1 MEAMHFLSKHTG
13 TQRVVIDSIKPQ
25 IDGGQAPF
33 KRVVGDWIRFE
44 AHVFADSHDTLL
56 VELRLRPIKTKA
68 WQSIPME
75 NEGNDCFSATYKS
88 NTVGLFEYEIVALV
102 DHYLSW
108 QTGFLKKQAEGIPLD
123 VECKIGAGL
132 LRKAAAT
139 ASAENAAK
147 LKHWSNTLENSQNSI
162 QERIGIAID
171 AAVVDL
177 ARRHPQRAHQ
187 TVSVRSLMLI
197 ERKRALFST
206 WFEFFPRSC
215 GRSKFEHGTLRD
227 AAQKLPLIA
236 ELGFDVI
243 YLPPIHPIGREF
255 RKGKNNTL
263 NAKQDD
269 VGSPWAIGAQEGGH
283 TSLHPQLG
291 TFEDFEAFV
300 AQCHTLDME
309 LAMDIAFQ
317 CAPDHPWVK
326 ESPQWFNWRPDGTVQ
341 YAENPPK
348 KYQDILPIN
357 FESSDWENLWET
369 LKSVFD
375 FWISKGVKIFRVD
388 NPHTKSMHFWR
399 WCILNLKAD
408 HPDVLFLAEA
418 FTRPK
423 RKYFLAKAGFT
434 QGYTYFTWRNNPA
447 ELQAYVEE
455 LTRPPISDYFWPNF
469 WPNTPDILHADL
481 QENNRNA
488 YIVRYLLAA
497 TLCSNAGIYGPAY
510 TTIDYEPYPGK
521 EENNHSEKYEL
532 KEWDWYAE
540 GHINSEIKLINKIR
554 QDHPAFQRT
563 ANIRF
568 IPCTNDQIIAFIK
581 EDFSQTDRWI
591 MVINMNWHQRQV
603 GTLQLPSSLFVPPN
617 QDLHL
622 IDFFSPHKASYTWS
636 SQTAY
641 VELDPQNTCAHILKI
656 ITPT

>member
-1 MEAMHFLSKHTG
+1 MHFLSKHTG
-13 TQRVVIDSIKPQ
+13 TQRVVIDSIQPQ

-33 KRVVGDWIRFE
+33 KRVLGDWIRFE
-44 AHVFADSHDTLL
+44 AHVFADSHDALL
-56 VELRLRPIKTKA
+56 VELRLRPLKTKA

-75 NEGNDCFSATYKS
+75 NEGNDCFATIYKS
-88 NTVGLFEYEIVALV
+88 DTIGLFEYEVVGVV
-102 DHYLSW
+102 DHYQSW
-108 QTGFLKKQAEGIPLD
+108 QTGFVKKQAEGIPLD

-132 LRKAAAT
+132 LHKAAAT
-139 ASAENAAK
+139 ANAADAKK
-147 LKHWSNTLENSQNSI
+147 LEHWANALEDSQNSI
-162 QERIGIAID
+162 QQRIGIALD
-171 AAVVDL
+171 PAVIEL
-177 ARRHPQRAHQ
+177 ARRYPQRSHQ
-187 TVSVRSLMLI
+187 TVSDRSLMLI
-197 ERKRALFST
+197 ERERAIFST

-215 GRSKFEHGTLRD
+215 GPSKRQHGTLGD
-227 AAQKLPLIA
+227 AAQKLALIA

-263 NAKQDD
+263 EASQDEE
-269 VGSPWAIGAQEGGH
+269 GSPWAIGAQEGGH

-300 AQCHTLDME
+300 TQCHALDME

-326 ESPQWFNWRPDGTVQ
+326 EHPQWFNWRPDGTVQ

-357 FESSDWENLWET
+357 FESEDWENLWET
-369 LKSVFD
+369 LKSVFE

-434 QGYTYFTWRNNPA
+434 QGYTYFTWRNSPA

-455 LTRPPISDYFWPNF
+455 LTRTPVSDYFWPNF

-497 TLCSNAGIYGPAY
+497 TLSSNIGIYGPAY

-532 KEWDWYAE
+532 KEWDWYAK
-540 GHINSEIKLINKIR
+540 GHINSEVKRINKIR
-554 QDHPAFQRT
+554 QQHQAFQRT
-563 ANIRF
+563 GNIRF

-591 MVINMNWHQRQV
+591 IVINMDWHQRQV
-603 GTLQLPSSLFVPPN
+603 GSLQLPSSLFNSSEAHIQLV
-617 QDLHL
+617 
-622 IDFFSPHKASYTWS
+622 DFFSPNKISYQWGAE
-636 SQTAY
+636 TAY
-641 VELDPQNTCAHILKI
+641 VELDPQNSCAHMLQIVA
-656 ITPT
+656 PH

>member
-1 MEAMHFLSKHTG
+1 MHFLSKHTR
-13 TQRVVIDSIKPQ
+13 TQRVVIDSIQPQ

-33 KRVVGDWIRFE
+33 KRVLGDWIRFE
-44 AHVFADSHDTLL
+44 AHVFCDSHDALL
-56 VELRLRPIKTKA
+56 VELRVRPVNTSA
-68 WQSIPME
+68 WQSISME
-75 NEGNDCFSATYKS
+75 NEGNDCFSAIYKS
-88 NTVGLFEYEIVALV
+88 DTIGLFEYEVMGLV

-108 QTGFLKKQAEGIPLD
+108 QIGFVKKQAEGLPLD

-132 LRKAAAT
+132 LRTAAKT
-139 ASAENAAK
+139 ADTEDAEK
-147 LKHWSNTLENSQNSI
+147 LKHWADALEDSQNNI
-162 QERIGIAID
+162 QQRIGIALD
-171 AAVVDL
+171 TAVIDL
-177 ARRHPQRAHQ
+177 AQRYPQRTHQ
-187 TVSVRSLMLI
+187 TVSERSLMLI
-197 ERKRALFST
+197 ERERAIFST

-215 GRSKFEHGTLRD
+215 GRSKLEHGTLRD
-227 AAQKLPLIA
+227 AAKKLPLIA
-236 ELGFDVI
+236 DMGFDVI

-263 NAKQDD
+263 EASQDD

-283 TSLHPQLG
+283 CSLHPQLG

-300 AQCHTLDME
+300 AECHALNME
-309 LAMDIAFQ
+309 LAMDVAFQ

-326 ESPQWFNWRPDGTVQ
+326 DHPQWFNWRPDGTVQ

-348 KYQDILPIN
+348 KYQDILPLN
-357 FESSDWENLWET
+357 FESADWENLWET
-369 LKSVFD
+369 LKSVFE

-408 HPDVLFLAEA
+408 YPDVLFLAEA

-423 RKYFLAKAGFT
+423 RKYFLAKSGFT
-434 QGYTYFTWRNNPA
+434 QGYTYFTWRNNPS
-447 ELQAYVEE
+447 ELRTYLEE
-455 LTRPPISDYFWPNF
+455 LTSPPVCDYFWPNF

-497 TLCSNAGIYGPAY
+497 TLSSNIGIYGPAY
-510 TTIDYEPYPGK
+510 MTIDYEPYPGK

-540 GHINSEIKLINKIR
+540 GHINNEIKRINKIR
-554 QDHPAFQRT
+554 RDHPAFQRT
-563 ANIRF
+563 GNIRF

-581 EDFSQTDRWI
+581 EDFSKTDRWI
-591 MVINMNWHQRQV
+591 IVINMDWHQRQV
-603 GTLQLPSSLFVPPN
+603 GSLQLPSSLFNPSKRSV
-617 QDLHL
+617 DLV
-622 IDFFSPHKASYTWS
+622 DFFSPQKASYTWN

-641 VELDPQNTCAHILKI
+641 VELDPQNTCAHLLQIV
-656 ITPT
+656 TQN